1 MSNFL
6 LEVQGNK
13 LLNQS
18 IFAHR
23 LQIYDDRIVFKKRG
37 FIKKEEVT
45 IAYTQIAQANLRSG
59 LMFSTIEIINSGGFE
74 NAIIK
79 HVPNKDAKR
88 AKNIID
94 RKIREVH
101 SKPEHNLN
109 KNSTI
114 SDILEKSLSR
124 VDELYKKGR
133 LTKKEHTKKRN
144 EILSH
149 N

>member
-59 LMFSTIEIINSGGFE
+59 LMFATIEVINSGGF
-74 NAIIK
+74 
-79 HVPNKDAKR
+79 
-88 AKNIID
+88 
-94 RKIREVH
+94 
-101 SKPEHNLN
+101 
-109 KNSTI
+109 
-114 SDILEKSLSR
+114 
-124 VDELYKKGR
+124 
-133 LTKKEHTKKRN
+133 
-144 EILSH
+144 
-149 N
+149 